1 VDWASTLAR
10 AASATSRRYYVASA
24 KSVEV
29 RLDVMEEGRT
39 LVSFDV
45 DPGIRGEWI
54 GGGLTG
60 GGFGGIGAGLGAGL
74 AAATVAPD
82 MIAVGA
88 GVAAAGGFFVFINRI
103 MAHYHRKKWLEVRA
117 EVEGVLDQLESG
129 ESLEPPPPSWRKW
142 VERQFHGARRLFEQ
156 DPERGG
162 GVG

>member
-1 VDWASTLAR
+1 
-10 AASATSRRYYVASA
+10 
-24 KSVEV
+24 
-29 RLDVMEEGRT
+29 
-39 LVSFDV
+39 
-45 DPGIRGEWI
+45 
-54 GGGLTG
+54 
-60 GGFGGIGAGLGAGL
+60 
-74 AAATVAPD
+74 

-88 GVAAAGGFFVFINRI
+88 GVVAAGGVFVFINRI

-162 GVG
+162 GAG